1 MLIIRSLPMR
11 LKRIIAA
18 AISAVIALTPA
29 LTGAPQRVRAAEQS
43 VTFSYFDTNINGGEP
58 IRGVDVSSIISLENA
73 GVKFYS
79 ESGQEQ
85 DIFKT
90 LSENGVNYIRVRVW
104 NEPNDGN
111 GHTYGGGNNDV
122 KVAGQI
128 GKRAAKY
135 GMKLLMDIQY
145 SDFWADPAKQTRP
158 KYWAQHDHDTLKGEI
173 YKWTKWVLES
183 VTNDGGDIGM
193 VQVGNET
200 NCFFCGEKDM
210 YKICDLF
217 ASGNKAVRDFD
228 RNILIAH
235 HFANP
240 NKTDYYK
247 WYAQVMNE
255 CKLDYDVFATSYYP
269 YWHGSLDN
277 LTGVLKYIGD
287 TYHKYVMVAET
298 AYPYT
303 NEDGDGFGNTVT
315 SQSSNVDLK
324 YPISVDG
331 QAQCLTD
338 VFQAVANAGK
348 WGLGVFYWEPAWL
361 GTSDNLSW
369 EQRRAQWNTYG
380 NGWAADAA
388 KEYDRDC
395 KEAGGSSYDNQALFD
410 ENGKPLDSLKV
421 FTRILPQQ
429 ERYKPV
435 QGIEVAEGLYR
446 IKNVNSG
453 KYLTVA
459 NGEDSAGANVV
470 QYEADGAA
478 GYNMWRIEAVGD
490 GYYEISSGFDLE
502 GALLLDID
510 SGRQDDRTNIGI
522 YSRSGGDGQRFKF
535 VKDESGNIVILTK
548 SSGDRSAV
556 EIDSG
561 KNDNGANVQQYSR
574 NGERCQSWV
583 FEPVEEQVTYG
594 DLDGDGRVDTFDLVL
609 MRQHAING
617 WYHLAADVN
626 LDEAVGAADLVKMER
641 FLIRG
646 ESFEKSGRGTPRN
659 TIFPKI

>member
-1 MLIIRSLPMR
+1 MR
-11 LKRIIAA
+11 LKRLIAA

-29 LTGAPQRVRAAEQS
+29 LSGAPLITQAAEQS
-43 VTFSYFDTNINGGEP
+43 VTFSHFDTNINGGEP
-58 IRGVDVSSIISLENA
+58 IRGVDVSSIISIENA

-79 ESGQEQ
+79 EDGREQ
-85 DIFKT
+85 DIFET
-90 LSENGVNYIRVRVW
+90 LSENGVNYIRIRVW

-122 KVAGQI
+122 KVAGEI
-128 GKRAAKY
+128 GKRASQY
-135 GMKLLMDIQY
+135 GMKLLVDIQY

-158 KYWAQHDHDTLKGEI
+158 KYWAQHDHETLKGEI

-183 VTNDGGDIGM
+183 ITNDGGDIGM

-255 CKLDYDVFATSYYP
+255 CGLDYDVFATSYYP

-315 SQSSNVDLK
+315 SQSSNVDLR

-338 VFQAVANAGK
+338 VFQAVANTGK

-361 GTSDNLSW
+361 GTPDNMSW
-369 EQRRAQWNTYG
+369 EQRKSQWNTYG

-395 KEAGGSSYDNQALFD
+395 TEAGGSSYDNQALFD
-410 ENGKPLDSLKV
+410 KNGKPLNSLKV

-429 ERYKPV
+429 EKVKPV
-435 QGIEVAEGLYR
+435 QGIEVTEGLYR

-453 KYLTVA
+453 KYLSVI
-459 NGEDSAGANVV
+459 NGEERSGVSV
-470 QYEADGAA
+470 IQYKADGAA
-478 GYNMWRIEAVGD
+478 EYNTWHIKSAGDGSYEIYSGLGGGQKFVLEFDTQKGYNYNTGISSANGGDAQKFIFVADGDKMLITTKDSNGRYAIELDEAV
-490 GYYEISSGFDLE
+490 
-502 GALLLDID
+502 ID
-510 SGRQDDRTNIGI
+510 NN
-522 YSRSGGDGQRFKF
+522 
-535 VKDESGNIVILTK
+535 GNVRREL
-548 SSGDRSAV
+548 SNAV
-556 EIDSG
+556 E
-561 KNDNGANVQQYSR
+561 NLLW
-574 NGERCQSWV
+574 EL
-583 FEPVEEQVTYG
+583 EPVDEYVLFG
-594 DLDGDGRVDTFDLVL
+594 DINSDDRVDTFDLIL
-609 MRQHAING
+609 LRQSVTGGAVTS
-617 WYHLAADVN
+617 ASDVN
-626 LDEAVGAADLVKMER
+626 DDGETSVADLVKLER
-641 FLIRG
+641 FLLG
-646 ESFEKSGRGTPRN
+646 AESFDRPSKGTPRN
-659 TIFPKI
+659 TIVPRI